1 MSIKNNKF
9 KFSLQTTVLTDGST
23 VQMPVLGDCSNKF
36 HFLEIDSVK
45 HPVWHHLKDFRELKQ
60 TGRLTDFNKKFG
72 DFI

>member
-23 VQMPVLGDCSNKF
+23 IEMPTLNHNDQLN
-36 HFLEIDSVK
+36 FLEIDSMK

-72 DFI
+72 DFM